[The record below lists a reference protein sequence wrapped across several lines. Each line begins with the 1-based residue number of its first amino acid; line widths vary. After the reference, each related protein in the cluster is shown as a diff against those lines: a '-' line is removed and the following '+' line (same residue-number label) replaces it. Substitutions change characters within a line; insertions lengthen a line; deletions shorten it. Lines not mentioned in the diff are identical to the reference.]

1 MKETKLTPSGNCMDS
16 LQKQVITL
24 NHKVDVLY
32 EMIDQLSEKVSEA
45 LSKSKAAPIQEG
57 TPPSLGVSNSGYAY
71 KSYSNHSP
79 VMEHKDV
86 LVDTNCVDSN
96 SHSSE
101 KDLSPAIQIQRL
113 TAQLTAAYNRI
124 AALEEQLLAQR
135 IHS

>member
-1 MKETKLTPSGNCMDS
+1 MDS

-45 LSKSKAAPIQEG
+45 LSKSKAAAIQGG
-57 TPPSLGVSNSGYAY
+57 TPAPLGVSNSRYAY
-71 KSYSNHSP
+71 KSYSNQSP

-86 LVDTNCVDSN
+86 LVDTNSVDSN

-101 KDLSPAIQIQRL
+101 KDLSPTIQIQRL

-124 AALEEQLLAQR
+124 AALEEQLLSQR

>member
-1 MKETKLTPSGNCMDS
+1 MDS

-32 EMIDQLSEKVSEA
+32 EMIDQLSDKVSEA

-57 TPPSLGVSNSGYAY
+57 TPVSLGVSNSRYAY
-71 KSYSNHSP
+71 KSYSNQSP

-86 LVDTNCVDSN
+86 LVDTNSVDSN

-101 KDLSPAIQIQRL
+101 KDLSPTIQIQRL

-124 AALEEQLLAQR
+124 AALEEQLLSQR

>member
-1 MKETKLTPSGNCMDS
+1 MDS

-32 EMIDQLSEKVSEA
+32 EMIDQLSDKVSEA

-57 TPPSLGVSNSGYAY
+57 TPVPLGVSNSRYAY
-71 KSYSNHSP
+71 KSYSNQSP

-86 LVDTNCVDSN
+86 LVDTNSVDSN

-101 KDLSPAIQIQRL
+101 KDLSPTIQIQRL

-124 AALEEQLLAQR
+124 AALEEQLLSQR